1 MFMKLKC
8 LNCGKV
14 TYNDLPIFYPR
25 VKIGTILKKSGCS
38 CDKEADLIVTSLFVE
53 TGL

>member
-1 MFMKLKC
+1 MLVKLKC

-14 TYNDLPIFYPR
+14 TYNDLPNIYPR
-25 VKIGTILKKSGCS
+25 VKIGTILKKSGCV
-38 CDKEADLIVTSLFVE
+38 CDKESDLIVNALFVE